1 MATLEQQLE
10 AAKAKA
16 AEADKR
22 VKQLKALQ
30 AKKEAAAKREA
41 AQQARKLEDRKKLLV
56 GVAMLAECGGD
67 WNRLNAE
74 LRDIIDRRLTRPDE
88 RALFGLDAIPEPAP
102 VPDPG
107 T

>member
-16 AEADKR
+16 TEADKR

-56 GVAMLAECGGD
+56 GVAMLAEYGD
-67 WNRLNAE
+67 WDSVIAALGPV
-74 LRDIIDRRLTRPDE
+74 LDRQLTRPDE
-88 RALFGLDAIPEPAP
+88 RALFSLPLPES
-102 VPDPG
+102 G
-107 T
+107 TGTTGTAGA